1 MNIGVLKRKAAEQ
14 QRKASK
20 GLAVEVNH
28 VLLNELSFLCAVS
41 WL

>member
-14 QRKASK
+14 QGQASK
-20 GLAVEVNH
+20 DLAVEVND